1 MGYRGLRISGGLR
14 KLVVTAALAA
24 GFGSAQAQDAKEQA
38 GNAAIADGLS
48 TAAGI
53 AAGAVEMNP
62 LGPIMAIGMKV
73 VAMQYVEGLPEVERP
88 KGYATMASVWSG
100 ATANNVCIAAS
111 ILTGGGF
118 APACVAIGVAW
129 GMKTWNDTEYE
140 RQFWEGC
147 AMLRAYAEQPDLP
160 CIYTPPQPQ
169 LIVTEVDPSAVK
181 VTEVAPALV
190 DAQSQVAP

>member
-1 MGYRGLRISGGLR
+1 VGYRGLRWGSGLG
-14 KLVVTAALAA
+14 KLVVTTALAA
-24 GFGSAQAQDAKEQA
+24 GFCSVQAQEARTQA
-38 GNAAIADGLS
+38 GHAAIADGLS

-73 VAMQYVEGLPEVERP
+73 VAMQYVEGLPDVERP

-100 ATANNVCIAAS
+100 AAANNVCIAAS
-111 ILTGGGF
+111 ILTGGSF
-118 APACVAIGVAW
+118 APACIAIGVAW

-147 AMLRAYAEQPDLP
+147 AMLRAYAEMPDLP

-169 LIVTEVDPSAVK
+169 LIVTEVDPSQPTVAEAPPSVVAVR
-181 VTEVAPALV
+181 EPDAP
-190 DAQSQVAP
+190 

>member
-24 GFGSAQAQDAKEQA
+24 GFCSAQAQEAKDQA

-73 VAMQYVEGLPEVERP
+73 VAMKYVESLPDVEQP

-100 ATANNVCIAAS
+100 AAANNVCIAAS
-111 ILTGGGF
+111 ILTGGSF
-118 APACVAIGVAW
+118 APACIAIGVAW

-147 AMLRAYAEQPDLP
+147 AMLRVYAEKPDLP
-160 CIYTPPQPQ
+160 CIYTAPQPQ
-169 LIVTEVDPSAVK
+169 VIVTEVDPSQLI
-181 VTEVAPALV
+181 VTEVGPQQTAQALV
-190 DAQSQVAP
+190 AP